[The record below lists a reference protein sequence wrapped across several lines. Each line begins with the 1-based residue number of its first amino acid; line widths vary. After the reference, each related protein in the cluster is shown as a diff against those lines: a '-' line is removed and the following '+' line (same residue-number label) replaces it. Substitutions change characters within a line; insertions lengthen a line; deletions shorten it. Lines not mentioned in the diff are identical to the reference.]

1 MAMDAKQC
9 NSIILYT
16 TAANSHRIDHEDR
29 MRPNESG
36 DALLLVQKSAYAEM
50 AEHGVD
56 PLHDPRP
63 ITRLILYYRIIT
75 GEENGAQ
82 VGPVMRWEGDFSDSP
97 IVDSND
103 IRKVE
108 ELIPPFNQLV
118 AESQQV
124 VAFSEGLSDGRL
136 FFNYL
141 NRTAMIN
148 GKILHGNKA
157 KWVTDTYNFSISPRG

>member
-1 MAMDAKQC
+1 
-9 NSIILYT
+9 
-16 TAANSHRIDHEDR
+16 